1 MLKIHA
7 KPVLDYASA
16 EMSAVDIA
24 FIAIPPHFQPGKWSS
39 IIAEHAGT
47 LVCVSL
53 TPPCDDTNPPV
64 TQEQWKKMVSKAAAA
79 KENTVHINGS
89 FATMWDSDR
98 CHCSDF
104 CALQVDGQDD
114 MAESFLI
121 SLHDT
126 ATEHINL
133 RCVHA
138 NCLKLDADMCIQQA
152 FAQVGKRSPYIIG
165 GNFSMNTNLMNFTV
179 SHAARC
185 GTISTV
191 PLVVP
196 ANDYLWPSPMILV
209 RGSDAVGPST
219 SSQSHCA
226 QLFLQVHGA
235 ATEHTQQPGT
245 NKNA

>member
-1 MLKIHA
+1 M
-7 KPVLDYASA
+7 
-16 EMSAVDIA
+16 
-24 FIAIPPHFQPGKWSS
+24 
-39 IIAEHAGT
+39 
-47 LVCVSL
+47 
-53 TPPCDDTNPPV
+53 
-64 TQEQWKKMVSKAAAA
+64 TQEQWKKMVSRAAADTG
-79 KENTVHINGS
+79 NTVHISGS

-152 FAQVGKRSPYIIG
+152 FAQVGKSSPYIIG

-179 SHAARC
+179 SHAFRC

>member
-7 KPVLDYASA
+7 KPGPDYASA

-24 FIAIPPHFQPGKWSS
+24 FIAIPPHCEPGKWSS
-39 IIAEHAGT
+39 IIAEHAGA

-53 TPPCDDTNPPV
+53 TPPCNDKKPPM
-64 TQEQWKKMVSKAAAA
+64 TKEQWKKMVSRAAADTG
-79 KENTVHINGS
+79 NTVHISGS

-133 RCVHA
+133 RCV
-138 NCLKLDADMCIQQA
+138 NE
-152 FAQVGKRSPYIIG
+152 
-165 GNFSMNTNLMNFTV
+165 N
-179 SHAARC
+179 
-185 GTISTV
+185 
-191 PLVVP
+191 
-196 ANDYLWPSPMILV
+196 
-209 RGSDAVGPST
+209 
-219 SSQSHCA
+219 
-226 QLFLQVHGA
+226 
-235 ATEHTQQPGT
+235 
-245 NKNA
+245 